1 MKQIIQLNKK
11 DRLALF
17 ETVAKRMNMQ
27 PAIIEKDFWVVWTLW
42 RLFEQQE
49 LKPHLT
55 FKGGTSLSKV
65 YGAIKRFSEDI
76 DLSIEKSFFGFDD
89 ENSPENAPS
98 RKKCNK
104 ALEELSSACSQ
115 YVQNDFAKLL
125 THDFSE
131 QLGSNEEWKID
142 IDTNDPDDQ
151 TVLFKYPKTTQS
163 SPYIRQFVKL
173 EMGARS
179 EHWPVIEH
187 GISTYVK
194 DVLKDQINEPQINI
208 KVLDIKRT
216 FWEKATILHA
226 YAHVPKDKKIPERLA
241 RHYYDMYCLLNPDI
255 KDKAVNDLDLLARV
269 VKHKTTYFRSSW
281 SNFETAAKGTLK
293 QIPSETLKKHLR
305 ADYLAMADMFFEK
318 PPEWDAIMNA
328 IKKFESKFNKIT
340 PPNL

>member
-17 ETVAKRMNMQ
+17 ETVAKRMKMQ

-42 RLFEQQE
+42 RLFEQKE

-76 DLSIEKSFFGFDD
+76 DLSIEKGFFGFDD

-104 ALEELSSACSQ
+104 ALEALSSACSQ
-115 YVQNDFAKLL
+115 YVQNDIVKLL

-131 QLGSNEEWKID
+131 QLGNKEEWQIVIGAD
-142 IDTNDPDDQ
+142 DPDAQ
-151 TVLFKYPKTTQS
+151 TVLFEYPKTTQS

-179 EHWPVIEH
+179 EHWPVSEH
-187 GISTYVK
+187 GISSYIK
-194 DVLKDQINEPQINI
+194 DVLGDKIEEPQINI
-208 KVLDIKRT
+208 KVLDIERT

-241 RHYYDMYCLLNPDI
+241 RHYYDMHCLLQSNI
-255 KDKAVNDLDLLARV
+255 KDKAANDLELLARV
-269 VKHKTTYFRSSW
+269 VKHKITYFRSSW

-293 QIPSETLKKHLR
+293 QIPSETLEKHLR
-305 ADYLAMADMFFEK
+305 ADCLAMADMFFEK
-318 PPEWDAIMNA
+318 PPEWDKIMKS
-328 IKKFESKFNKIT
+328 IKDFECEFNKV
-340 PPNL
+340 